1 MNVIRSSI
9 EIRPFI
15 SLEIALNIHEKAP
28 TIFKTISDCQQ
39 WKIWKYAVPRQI
51 KTGILNLKN
60 IRGQG
65 NFTIAF
71 IFVSFEEKG

>member
-1 MNVIRSSI
+1 MKVNRSI

-15 SLEIALNIHEKAP
+15 SLEIALNIHEKGL
-28 TIFKTISDCQQ
+28 TIFKTISDCQK

-60 IRGQG
+60 ITGQG
-65 NFTIAF
+65 NFIIAF